1 MRKKRFFLMMLII
14 GYVLLIATVWTHSIA
29 QEADYHLAHED
40 IFGRLRRPPVSFS
53 HEIHSEVLE
62 DAGCGICHHVQDDKT
77 GRLVYEEGEEVSCK
91 ECHGR
96 QKDDR
101 KPALREA
108 FHGSCTM
115 CHRQFIKSNKP
126 KTGPTTCG
134 GCHINQ

>member
-1 MRKKRFFLMMLII
+1 MQKTCLTKLLII
-14 GYVLLIATVWTHSIA
+14 GSVLVGLAVGVDAIA
-29 QEADYHLAHED
+29 QEAEYNLAHED

-53 HEIHSEVLE
+53 HEIHSDVLE
-62 DAGCGICHHVQDDKT
+62 DAGCGICHHVQDDQT

-96 QKDDR
+96 QKEDR

-108 FHGSCTM
+108 FHGSCTT
-115 CHRQFIKSNKP
+115 CHRRFIKINKP

-134 GCHINQ
+134 GCHIKR